1 MAAAVNLAARL
12 VEVSEQGEIFV
23 GPDTHRLTD
32 TLFVYETLEPIHLKG
47 KSDPVQIY
55 RLIRVRK
62 KPGNVRGLAGLESAM
77 VGRDVEVASL
87 LVSKKT
93 LKAGQGG
100 IALITGE
107 PGLGKTRLITEW
119 KAALDGQPLKVVQGR
134 CLSYGQKMAYHM
146 LVDLLHSVLG
156 APPGTEPSKIRAA
169 LRTLVEDLFP
179 EAQMEVYP
187 YLAHLLSLSLDREAL
202 ELVRDLDPLALKAQ
216 YQKTFRR
223 LFSSLAFRQPLIVI
237 LEDIHWA
244 DPSSTDL
251 LVKLLP
257 LILDNPLLFCGVA
270 RSS

>member
-100 IALITGE
+100 DCPNHRRTWI
-107 PGLGKTRLITEW
+107 GKDSPDHRL
-119 KAALDGQPLKVVQGR
+119 
-134 CLSYGQKMAYHM
+134 
-146 LVDLLHSVLG
+146 
-156 APPGTEPSKIRAA
+156 
-169 LRTLVEDLFP
+169 
-179 EAQMEVYP
+179 
-187 YLAHLLSLSLDREAL
+187 
-202 ELVRDLDPLALKAQ
+202 
-216 YQKTFRR
+216 
-223 LFSSLAFRQPLIVI
+223 
-237 LEDIHWA
+237 
-244 DPSSTDL
+244 
-251 LVKLLP
+251 
-257 LILDNPLLFCGVA
+257 
-270 RSS
+270 